1 MSITFH
7 VHYRRLSSLLQ
18 AEAFVAPKPEAVQAV
33 NSWFAMNNISTRTVS
48 PAGDWMSFS
57 VPVSKADELLD
68 TQFFVFRHDKTGM
81 QTIRT
86 LDYSIPANLVGLVD
100 LIYPTIK

>member
-1 MSITFH
+1 
-7 VHYRRLSSLLQ
+7 
-18 AEAFVAPKPEAVQAV
+18 
-33 NSWFAMNNISTRTVS
+33 
-48 PAGDWMSFS
+48 MSFS

-86 LDYSIPANLVGLVD
+86 LDYSVPATLVGLVD